1 MSAKEKGVDLKA
13 AALGHRDGNVIVVN
27 SEIQDPSEMKGKT
40 FAIPSTQSSHYI
52 LLRSDFRT
60 DVIEKDLASFQKRD
74 AEDDRVCHA

>member
-52 LLRSDFRT
+52 LL
-60 DVIEKDLASFQKRD
+60 
-74 AEDDRVCHA
+74 